1 VLGERGEQRLVQ
13 QLVVPPAALLQV
25 ARAAQH
31 RALAP
36 RTGPP
41 SCRPAPRARDFAAR
55 YADAVFAIQPHLES
69 TKALYDDIKR
79 GAVEAG
85 RSPAACKMLF
95 RVQPIVGTSRAEAT
109 DKQAEHKAL
118 VPLEGG
124 LAILSSRLDFD
135 QLTLPLNKGDWPIA
149 RSPSCS
155 ACRRAIAR

>member
-1 VLGERGEQRLVQ
+1 M
-13 QLVVPPAALLQV
+13 
-25 ARAAQH
+25 
-31 RALAP
+31 
-36 RTGPP
+36 
-41 SCRPAPRARDFAAR
+41 
-55 YADAVFAIQPHLES
+55 FAIQPHLES

-124 LAILSSRLDFD
+124 LAILSGRLDFD